1 MVCTCLEPNRCFML
15 KIYSSIYEYNT
26 ADDQLLIM
34 DIKTVLR
41 MCTICLSGS
50 LSGSVRMYAL
60 STEAL
65 IGRQIWWQVRVV
77 SYLFFFGLCVLIMDY
92 TCQYSLRSIS
102 SLTVHGIMPWIQE
115 YCPNQCRNFIVVE
128 GWSVCGAYKCWIWC
142 ASVRCVRHT

>member
-65 IGRQIWWQVRVV
+65 IGRQI
-77 SYLFFFGLCVLIMDY
+77 
-92 TCQYSLRSIS
+92 
-102 SLTVHGIMPWIQE
+102 
-115 YCPNQCRNFIVVE
+115 
-128 GWSVCGAYKCWIWC
+128 
-142 ASVRCVRHT
+142 